1 MSVWEH
7 VRKYVIVHKCACC
20 REILDR
26 DRFDDTF
33 CPKCRL
39 AWNASLVESCPK
51 CLKPAVECECMPKA
65 MSKEGALR
73 LRRLFFY
80 ESESVYSPSMSII
93 FMLKHKRIRRFTDF
107 AAEQLLPL
115 IRSELSTFGFEE
127 NRDSFFVCSVP
138 RGRSKIREYGFDHG
152 ELIARRI
159 AELLDLEY
167 VCAFESTF
175 FSTEQKLLD
184 RNRRFKNAE
193 KRISLS
199 EKADV
204 CGKFAV
210 LFDDIVTTGA
220 SMSVCVKLLRHAG
233 AKGILCFSLA
243 SSKKM

>member
-26 DRFDDTF
+26 EHFDDTF
-33 CPKCRL
+33 CAVCKL
-39 AWNASLVESCPK
+39 AWNSALVESCPK
-51 CLKPAVECECMPKA
+51 CLKPAIECECMPKA

-93 FMLKHKRIRRFTDF
+93 FMLKHKRIQRFTYF
-107 AAEQLLPL
+107 AADQLLPI
-115 IRSELSTFGFEE
+115 IRAELATLGFED
-127 NRDSFFVCSVP
+127 NREAFFICCVP

-159 AELLDLEY
+159 AELLDVEY
-167 VCAFESTF
+167 VSAFESTF
-175 FSTEQKLLD
+175 FSTEQKALD
-184 RNRRFKNAE
+184 RKGRFKNAE
-193 KRISLS
+193 KRIKTS
-199 EKADV
+199 ESAEIKRR
-204 CGKFAV
+204 FAV

-220 SMSVCVKLLRHAG
+220 SMSVCVKHLRRAG
-233 AKGILCFSLA
+233 AKGTLCFSLA